1 MSSDTKKMAF
11 FPTPTSTHEVNP
23 AIGALTTRDA
33 ATLMGISVTSVQK
46 LVDRGDLEA
55 WVTSGGHRRIARASI
70 QRLLGSSSLLQQH
83 ESPLT
88 TRATKILL
96 AEDDSTQVR
105 FFQTILTRCSH
116 PIELIVATDA
126 STALIQ
132 LERGRP
138 DLVVTDLLMKPFDG
152 FHLINVMQT
161 EPVYYALD
169 AIVLSCLTRE
179 EAEARGRIPDWVA
192 YYQKPVNPDRI
203 LGYLD
208 SMRTRVFKRD
218 ATNLPGEPAA

>member
-1 MSSDTKKMAF
+1 MPNGSKTMAF
-11 FPTPTSTHEVNP
+11 FPTPAPISEVNP
-23 AIGALTTRDA
+23 AIGALTTREA

-46 LVDRGDLEA
+46 LVDRGELEA
-55 WVTSGGHRRIARASI
+55 WVTSGGHRRIARTSI
-70 QRLLGSSSLLQQH
+70 QKIMGSSSLLQQQV
-83 ESPLT
+83 SAVT
-88 TRATKILL
+88 ARATKVLL
-96 AEDDSTQVR
+96 AEDDPTQVR

-116 PIELIVATDA
+116 PIELVVATDA

-161 EPVYYALD
+161 DPVYYALD

-179 EAEARGRIPDWVA
+179 EAEVHGKIPDWVA
-192 YYQKPVNPDRI
+192 YYQKPVNSDRI

-208 SMRTRVFKRD
+208 SMRTRVIKRD
-218 ATNLPGEPAA
+218 ATHLPIEAGT

>member
-1 MSSDTKKMAF
+1 MPNDSKTMAF
-11 FPTPTSTHEVNP
+11 LPTPASIPNVNP
-23 AIGALTTRDA
+23 AIGALTTREA
-33 ATLMGISVTSVQK
+33 ARLMGISVTSVQK
-46 LVDRGDLEA
+46 LVDRGEIEA

-70 QRLLGSSSLLQQH
+70 QRILGSSSLLLQQG
-83 ESPLT
+83 SVLT

-96 AEDDSTQVR
+96 AEDDPTQVR

-161 EPVYYALD
+161 DPVYYALD
-169 AIVLSCLTRE
+169 VIVLSCLTRE
-179 EAEARGRIPDWVA
+179 EADSHGKIPEWVA
-192 YYQKPVNPDRI
+192 YYQKPVSPDRI

-208 SMRTRVFKRD
+208 SMRTRVHKRD
-218 ATNLPGEPAA
+218 ATHLQTEPAF